1 MLRLQLNCGMK
12 HKHRFQIE
20 CEYFK
25 PGSAQKNQSKE
36 WVIDLHIF
44 VFVLVPSS
52 HLPFLTYVYIDVS
65 SVEVVALYS
74 Y

>member
-1 MLRLQLNCGMK
+1 MLRLQLNGGMK
-12 HKHRFQIE
+12 NKYRFQIE
-20 CEYFK
+20 CKYLK
-25 PGSAQKNQSKE
+25 PDSAQKNQSKA
-36 WVIDLHIF
+36 WVMDLHI
-44 VFVLVPSS
+44 FVLVPSS

>member
-1 MLRLQLNCGMK
+1 MLRLQLNGGMK
-12 HKHRFQIE
+12 HKYRFQIE
-20 CEYFK
+20 CKYFK
-25 PGSAQKNQSKE
+25 LGIAQKNQSKE
-36 WVIDLHIF
+36 WVIDLHI
-44 VFVLVPSS
+44 FVLVPSS